1 MTALQMEKELLRKW
15 HALPDE
21 KRQEAL
27 GFVQSLNAQMPQ
39 KVKPLQSALGLCAD
53 LNLTIEA
60 KEIDAVRQEL
70 WSQFPRE
77 DF

>member
-1 MTALQMEKELLRKW
+1 MEKELLRKW
-15 HALPDE
+15 HTLPDE

-27 GFVQSLNAQMPQ
+27 DFVQFLITKTPQ
-39 KVKPLQSALGLCAD
+39 KAKPLQSALGLCSD
-53 LNLTIEA
+53 LPITLGAEA
-60 KEIDAVRQEL
+60 IDEARQEL